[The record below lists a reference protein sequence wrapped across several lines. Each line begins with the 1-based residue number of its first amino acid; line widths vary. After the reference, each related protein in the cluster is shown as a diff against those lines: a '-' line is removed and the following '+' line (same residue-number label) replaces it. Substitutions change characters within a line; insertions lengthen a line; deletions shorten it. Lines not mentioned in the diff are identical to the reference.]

1 MSDFPLLVLGPCV
14 IESRLHVLTMA
25 EEIKRVVD
33 RAIAQTGLPI
43 RFFFKASFDKANR
56 TSRDSYRGPGLE
68 LGLELLQEVK
78 ERVGVRITTDIHE
91 ARQARPVAEVAD
103 LLQVPALLS
112 RQTDLLEAA
121 ARTGKPVNVKK
132 GQFAAPWD
140 LAHVAKKLRGA
151 GAKEFFLTERGTV
164 FGYNNLVVDFR
175 SIPILKSLGA
185 PVLFDASHS
194 VQQPGGADRSSSGE
208 PEMIPVL
215 ARAAIAAGADGL
227 FVEVHDNPR
236 KALSDGPNSLPLELL
251 PTFLADIL
259 RIWKAVHE

>member
-1 MSDFPLLVLGPCV
+1 MTEYPILILGPCV
-14 IESRLHVLTMA
+14 IESRLHVLSMA
-25 EEIKRVVD
+25 ERIKAALD
-33 RAIAQTGLPI
+33 PFGLP
-43 RFFFKASFDKANR
+43 FFFKASFDKANR
-56 TSRDSYRGPGLE
+56 TSRESYRGPGLE

-91 ARQARPVAEVAD
+91 PRQVRAVAEVAD

-112 RQTDLLEAA
+112 RQTDLIEAA
-121 ARTGKPVNVKK
+121 ARSGKPVNVKK

-140 LAHVAKKLRGA
+140 LEHVAKKLRAA

-175 SIPILKSLGA
+175 SIPILKTLGV

-194 VQQPGGADRSSSGE
+194 VQQPGGAGRSSSGE
-208 PEMIPVL
+208 AEMIPVL

-227 FVEVHDNPR
+227 FVEVHDNPK
-236 KALSDGPNSLPLELL
+236 KALSDGPNSLALELL